1 MGTWRRLS
9 YGQPGATIG
18 SSSNTLRSSAFLG
31 EMPNGCLVPVRM
43 RVNIACAFMCRG
55 EWTLMETYWG
65 SDVTG
70 RLYLCVLGRPIPH
83 SNIAHLK
90 NDINFIHS
98 LRIKCS
104 KVEIS
109 YSRCDSNAQ
118 LQPRCLD
125 WRITNECLSARG
137 IWFGPPGIFLFLST
151 SWMLSGR
158 VGWLSCIYII
168 ILRPVILID
177 TEPFCNYPHPLL
189 FLFPRA
195 LTALTT

>member
-1 MGTWRRLS
+1 MWPDTGRRGRPVLGVGVMGAWRRWL
-9 YGQPGATIG
+9 YGRPGATIG
-18 SSSNTLRSSAFLG
+18 GFNSASRWSAFLG
-31 EMPNGCLVPVRM
+31 ELPNGCLVPVRM

-83 SNIAHLK
+83 SNSVHLK

-109 YSRCDSNAQ
+109 HSRCDSNAQ
-118 LQPRCLD
+118 LQPRCLGL
-125 WRITNECLSARG
+125 TTSNECRAARG
-137 IWFGPPGIFLFLST
+137 RRLNLWTFSPFVST
-151 SWMLSGR
+151 SWMLCGLCRSA
-158 VGWLSCIYII
+158 
-168 ILRPVILID
+168 
-177 TEPFCNYPHPLL
+177 LL
-189 FLFPRA
+189 PWRRYS
-195 LTALTT
+195 